1 MNDPVKGKCANRDCS
16 CAAGPDSKY
25 CSPPCEGAEET
36 DMTEIGCGC
45 GHAVC
50 SGKVTS

>member
-1 MNDPVKGKCANRDCS
+1 MSDLNKGKCANPECS
-16 CAAGPDSKY
+16 CMAEPGSKY

-45 GHAVC
+45 GHEVC
-50 SGKVTS
+50 SGKVIS